1 MAGGINKKDSDRFTV
16 IETING
22 EKFDPRKHTL
32 REFAQEYAKT
42 LGKEQGATYLRNFV
56 NTTSKVGKQFAEYAD
71 APLIYLLSESIED
84 EANPLI
90 KAYQQ
95 TDSVNSR
102 RSIYSQVKGLE
113 SNIVQAL
120 DRLGVTQKEFPDGV
134 PALTSRVSLPDKP
147 AAKGARYQYDPGSVG
162 RLQAALAE
170 YAKNNPK
177 DAPIVRALE
186 MQMLTG
192 LRPGEVAN
200 MPLTALKPPSE
211 MSSSYGIYLSTD
223 TPGVKMD
230 APLNIP
236 AGPRQL
242 YLINSAIKFKR
253 SLGENGAKNDAM
265 FVKENGS
272 KVTTQDMTNVL
283 KKIKVPGIM
292 FDTETGKDINAL
304 QEAYDLRRL
313 HATLSFN
320 LYNDYGPGAAMRGRA
335 IKTNTGS
342 EADYVSPRPG
352 FYTTTMLEPHV
363 RVNNFFNN
371 AYMKAVAKTTNNPA
385 ESLLG
390 IPVQDAQQL
399 AEEAKK
405 TTSPIAYPGKR
416 VAFNID
422 LASGTSS
429 ITFEDAASSIGMQ
442 AESAEDI
449 VVNVKPPKLK
459 PQDAQALTIDLA
471 SAIEEEAAVSP
482 VNAESMKSK
491 LQAYLDRLR
500 KFKPGPAT
508 KGILTGLGVYGIAT
522 EAEAAASEEFGRS
535 GSPLRAAGAGAL
547 RGTYELAET
556 PLMMGLRAQPAGGP
570 ESSPITPEQQVAEGK
585 TLEEQMGRIRQFE
598 AKMGPGIG
606 GPVPPQ
612 QRGLVDDEMSKLL
625 QGE

>member
-1 MAGGINKKDSDRFTV
+1 
-16 IETING
+16 
-22 EKFDPRKHTL
+22 
-32 REFAQEYAKT
+32 
-42 LGKEQGATYLRNFV
+42 
-56 NTTSKVGKQFAEYAD
+56 
-71 APLIYLLSESIED
+71 
-84 EANPLI
+84 
-90 KAYQQ
+90 
-95 TDSVNSR
+95 
-102 RSIYSQVKGLE
+102 
-113 SNIVQAL
+113 
-120 DRLGVTQKEFPDGV
+120 
-134 PALTSRVSLPDKP
+134 
-147 AAKGARYQYDPGSVG
+147 
-162 RLQAALAE
+162 
-170 YAKNNPK
+170 
-177 DAPIVRALE
+177 
-186 MQMLTG
+186 
-192 LRPGEVAN
+192 
-200 MPLTALKPPSE
+200 
-211 MSSSYGIYLSTD
+211 
-223 TPGVKMD
+223 
-230 APLNIP
+230 
-236 AGPRQL
+236 
-242 YLINSAIKFKR
+242 
-253 SLGENGAKNDAM
+253 M

-522 EAEAAASEEFGRS
+522 EAEAAYSEEMGRS
-535 GSPLRAAGAGAL
+535 GSPLRAVGAGAA
-547 RGTYELAET
+547 RGAYEALE
-556 PLMMGLRAQPAGGP
+556 PLPVGFIRPQPAGGP
-570 ESSPITPEQQVAEGK
+570 ESSLMTPEERIRQEKVIG
-585 TLEEQMGRIRQFE
+585 EQMGRIRQFE
-598 AKMGPGIG
+598 TKMGPGIS
-606 GPVPPQ
+606 GPIPSQ
-612 QRGLVDDEMSKLL
+612 QRGLVDDQMTRLL